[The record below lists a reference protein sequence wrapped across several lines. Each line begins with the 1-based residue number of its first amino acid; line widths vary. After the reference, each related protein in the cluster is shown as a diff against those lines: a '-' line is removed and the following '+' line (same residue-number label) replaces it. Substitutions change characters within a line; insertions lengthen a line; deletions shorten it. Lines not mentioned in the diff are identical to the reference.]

1 MDTIRID
8 RKSTLM
14 VAHRGVSGLEKENTL
29 AAFIAAGNR
38 SYYGVETDVHR
49 TGDGKFIIIHDSNP
63 KRVSGVSCRVENEDF
78 ETLRKINL
86 KDIDDVTERIDL
98 HMPSLEEYIRIC
110 KKYDKV
116 CVLELKEAM
125 SEQDVIEIAE
135 TAKREEYIDNI
146 IFISFCLDNLKY
158 LRKNYPTQPAQYLF
172 GSFYDDVWDAL
183 VKYKLDIDAHSSCV
197 NEEVVKKAHSL
208 GMKVNCWTVDDPE
221 ECNRLVGCGVDFIT
235 SDILE

>member
-78 ETLRKINL
+78 QVI
-86 KDIDDVTERIDL
+86 DI
-98 HMPSLEEYIRIC
+98 
-110 KKYDKV
+110 
-116 CVLELKEAM
+116 
-125 SEQDVIEIAE
+125 Q
-135 TAKREEYIDNI
+135 
-146 IFISFCLDNLKY
+146 
-158 LRKNYPTQPAQYLF
+158 
-172 GSFYDDVWDAL
+172 
-183 VKYKLDIDAHSSCV
+183 
-197 NEEVVKKAHSL
+197 
-208 GMKVNCWTVDDPE
+208 
-221 ECNRLVGCGVDFIT
+221 
-235 SDILE
+235 